1 VFSKTLSESGSYLK
15 ANLPVAVSGKISIR
29 DEKEPQLMVDRVA
42 PLGKIDEPKPEA
54 KSVRERVLWIR
65 LPNGGERFTWLRK
78 LMDMFPGK
86 ETAIVYLEDS
96 KKRLQTQ
103 CVIHDALLAELNEV
117 LGSANVVLK
126 EK

>member
-1 VFSKTLSESGSYLK
+1 
-15 ANLPVAVSGKISIR
+15 
-29 DEKEPQLMVDRVA
+29 MVDRVA
-42 PLGKIDEPKPEA
+42 PLGKRDELSEA
-54 KSVRERVLWIR
+54 VKTGGERVLWIR
-65 LPNGGERFTWLRK
+65 LPDGGEKFTWLRK

-86 ETAIVYLEDS
+86 ETAITYLEDS

-103 CVIHDALLAELNEV
+103 CVIHDALLAELLEV

>member
-1 VFSKTLSESGSYLK
+1 
-15 ANLPVAVSGKISIR
+15 
-29 DEKEPQLMVDRVA
+29 MVDRVA
-42 PLGKIDEPKPEA
+42 PLGKSDEPPREVKPGG
-54 KSVRERVLWIR
+54 ERVLWIR
-65 LPNGGERFTWLRK
+65 LPDGGEKFTWLRK

-103 CVIHDALLAELNEV
+103 CVIHDALLAELIEV

-126 EK
+126 ER